1 MLKKIYTELQLI
13 RKELQTIRSIVEPM
27 QKSITRTKSVDKWFS

>member
-13 RKELQTIRSIVEPM
+13 RKELQTIRSIVELM
-27 QKSITRTKSVDKWFS
+27 KQSITRAKSIDKWFS